1 MGLYESMTAH
11 LNAVSKAGLRRT
23 VTSKRQNGSK
33 IIVDAKEYVNLSSND
48 YLGLA
53 SNLELSQNFFDS
65 LSSSDLRMSSS
76 GSPLLTGAHKAYDK
90 AALIMEELFNKKAL
104 FFNSGFAANSGVIAA
119 LSDEKTLIVADKLS
133 HASMID
139 GMSLSK
145 GKCLRYRHNDY
156 EHLERIIVSNKDLY
170 DSIIV
175 VTEAVFSMDGDRCSI
190 DALCALKK
198 KYKNLY
204 LYIDEAHSFCLFN
217 DNGAGLCA
225 LSGHLNEVDFILT
238 TFGKGLGS
246 QGACLLCSETSRDY
260 LINVCRSLIFSTA
273 LAPLSFLHNAFMI
286 EYMQKHN
293 EMRERLHS
301 ISSFIQN
308 AIDEKGICHNVSE
321 SQIIPLIVFENQMA
335 LEASAYFREKG
346 FYAMP
351 IRHPT
356 VPKGQARL
364 RLSLTASLSDGEVE
378 LLKETIRD
386 FIDRF
391 MK

>member
-1 MGLYESMTAH
+1 
-11 LNAVSKAGLRRT
+11 
-23 VTSKRQNGSK
+23 
-33 IIVDAKEYVNLSSND
+33 
-48 YLGLA
+48 
-53 SNLELSQNFFDS
+53 
-65 LSSSDLRMSSS
+65 
-76 GSPLLTGAHKAYDK
+76 
-90 AALIMEELFNKKAL
+90 
-104 FFNSGFAANSGVIAA
+104 
-119 LSDEKTLIVADKLS
+119 
-133 HASMID
+133 
-139 GMSLSK
+139 
-145 GKCLRYRHNDY
+145 
-156 EHLERIIVSNKDLY
+156 
-170 DSIIV
+170 
-175 VTEAVFSMDGDRCSI
+175 
-190 DALCALKK
+190 
-198 KYKNLY
+198 
-204 LYIDEAHSFCLFN
+204 
-217 DNGAGLCA
+217 
-225 LSGHLNEVDFILT
+225 
-238 TFGKGLGS
+238 
-246 QGACLLCSETSRDY
+246 
-260 LINVCRSLIFSTA
+260 
-273 LAPLSFLHNAFMI
+273 MI